1 MEMKNYRQ
9 LCEDAMLD
17 DLNTP
22 IVISHLYDATRIINT
37 VADGKATISE
47 ADLKELKE
55 VFDLYLID
63 ILGMRVEENSGA
75 ANDAY
80 KGAVDLL
87 LEIRKQAKT
96 NKDWAT
102 SDKIRDELGRLGFK
116 VKDTKDGF
124 EWSL

>member
-1 MEMKNYRQ
+1 MKNYRQ

-22 IVISHLYDATRIINT
+22 IVIPHLYDATRIINT

-63 ILGMRVEENSGA
+63 ILGLQRCCRFAFGNQKTGE
-75 ANDAY
+75 D
-80 KGAVDLL
+80 
-87 LEIRKQAKT
+87 KQ
-96 NKDWAT
+96 
-102 SDKIRDELGRLGFK
+102 RLGYK
-116 VKDTKDGF
+116 
-124 EWSL
+124 

>member
-1 MEMKNYRQ
+1 MDYASSINEVLGFDVLPLQ
-9 LCEDAMLD
+9 EDLD
-17 DLNTP
+17 
-22 IVISHLYDATRIINT
+22 
-37 VADGKATISE
+37 
-47 ADLKELKE
+47 ELKQTFE
-55 VFDLYLID
+55 VFVKD
-63 ILGMRVEENSGA
+63 ILGLRVEESN
-75 ANDAY
+75 NTQDKAY

-102 SDKIRDELGRLGFK
+102 SDKIRDELANLGFS